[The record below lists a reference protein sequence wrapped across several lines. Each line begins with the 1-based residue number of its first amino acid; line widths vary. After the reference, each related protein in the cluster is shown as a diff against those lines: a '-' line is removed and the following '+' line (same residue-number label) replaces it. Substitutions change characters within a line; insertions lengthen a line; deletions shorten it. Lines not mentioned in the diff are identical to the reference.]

1 MVTGHTAAHSA
12 IKGNVAV
19 ALDEALSW
27 RRSFSFASWKLSG
40 SPRGAELLSR

>member
-19 ALDEALSW
+19 ALDEALKLASKLLVRFLEVVGKPP
-27 RRSFSFASWKLSG
+27 RR
-40 SPRGAELLSR
+40 